1 MRFSESPITGLEI
14 VYDGEPLHEE
24 RSALQLI
31 QVFEHPTFGR
41 MLVLDGLVQT
51 TERDEFFYHEMLV
64 HVPLICHP
72 EPKRV
77 LIIGAGDGGALRRAF
92 AHPSVEHVTMVE
104 IDERVT
110 AVSREFLPSVSAG
123 ALDDPRAEL
132 RFEDGHAFVLDSRET
147 YDAIIVDSSDPVGPG
162 IVLFSAAFYEACL
175 ERLSPDGVFAAQI
188 GTPTLFPG
196 EIRMAMSNATAA
208 FPVAKP
214 YLGAVP
220 TYPGTLWTY
229 LLAGRALEIDADSA
243 SQRASKRSIEGSY
256 WTPGVHAAAFELPR
270 FIEDLAAGGSSP
282 FEG

>member
-1 MRFSESPITGLEI
+1 VRFSESPITGLEI
-14 VYDGEPLHEE
+14 VYDGELLHEE
-24 RSALQLI
+24 RSAFQLI

-72 EPKRV
+72 EPQRV
-77 LIIGAGDGGALRRAF
+77 LIIGAGDGGALRRVLE
-92 AHPSVEHVTMVE
+92 HRSVEHVTMVE

-110 AVSREFLPSVSAG
+110 AVSREWLPSISAG
-123 ALDDPRAEL
+123 AFADRRAVV
-132 RFEDGHAFVLDSRET
+132 RFEDGHAFVLDSPDT
-147 YDAIIVDSSDPVGPG
+147 YDAIVVDSSDPVGPG
-162 IVLFSAAFYEACL
+162 IVLFSAAFYEAAL
-175 ERLSPDGVFAAQI
+175 ERLGPKGVFAAQI

-196 EIRMAMSNATAA
+196 EIRMAMSNAAAA

-220 TYPGTLWTY
+220 TYPGTLWAY
-229 LLAGRALEIDADSA
+229 LLAGRELDIDGGEAA
-243 SQRASKRSIEGSY
+243 RRANDRGIGGSY
-256 WTPGVHAAAFELPR
+256 WTPAVHVAAFELPR
-270 FIEDLAAGGSSP
+270 FVSDLAAGGSSP

>member
-1 MRFSESPITGLEI
+1 VRFSESPVAGLEI

-24 RSALQLI
+24 RSAFQLI
-31 QVFEHPTFGR
+31 QVFQHPAFGR

-72 EPKRV
+72 EPRNV
-77 LIIGAGDGGALRRAF
+77 LIIGAGDGGALRRVLE
-92 AHPSVEHVTMVE
+92 HPSVERVTMVE

-110 AVSREFLPSVSAG
+110 AVSREFLPAISAG
-123 ALDDPRAEL
+123 ALGDPRADV
-132 RFEDGHAFVLDSRET
+132 RFEDGHAFVVDSRDT

-175 ERLSPDGVFAAQI
+175 ERLGADGVFAAQI

-196 EIRMAMSNATAA
+196 EIRMAVSNARAA
-208 FPVAKP
+208 FADVRP

-220 TYPGTLWTY
+220 TYPGTLWAY
-229 LLAGRALEIDADSA
+229 MLAGRKVGVDGREAMR
-243 SQRASKRSIEGSY
+243 RASDRSIEGWY
-256 WTPGVHAAAFELPR
+256 WTPAVHSAAFELPR
-270 FIEDLAAGGSSP
+270 FVSQLADGGSSP
-282 FEG
+282 FVG